1 MKDLDRKSA
10 LTTDEA
16 LEIAEQMQ
24 RIALGA
30 LYRSGPLEP
39 GNSVFH
45 GGGAIRLA
53 WSSDRLSEDLDFLID
68 SSLEKDLE
76 RGVEA
81 ARVEIEQRMNT
92 VTPGCTVS
100 LTRKKDLNTGTQR
113 YLLRWYHP
121 NRAGKVAVKLEFSI
135 VRDEKLARYP
145 RDVLHPGDPRLS
157 PYEMRASISI
167 PKPVSSIADKLVA
180 FAMREEIKWRDV
192 YDLWFLSQTHRSWK
206 DAKDQEALR
215 SAIASI
221 AHIYGYELE
230 VIADRLDA
238 RANAVEATPLAGIV
252 QEIGRF
258 LPREAREQMNVPGLW
273 EELRARACDR
283 ARSAAA
289 ELRDPAAAQDMT
301 P

>member
-39 GNSVFH
+39 ENSVFH

-100 LTRKKDLNTGTQR
+100 LTRK
-113 YLLRWYHP
+113 
-121 NRAGKVAVKLEFSI
+121 
-135 VRDEKLARYP
+135 
-145 RDVLHPGDPRLS
+145 
-157 PYEMRASISI
+157 
-167 PKPVSSIADKLVA
+167 PV
-180 FAMREEIKWRDV
+180 
-192 YDLWFLSQTHRSWK
+192 QH
-206 DAKDQEALR
+206 
-215 SAIASI
+215 
-221 AHIYGYELE
+221 YEL
-230 VIADRLDA
+230 
-238 RANAVEATPLAGIV
+238 VESTESYTTTLLGMSELISTSFWATSVGLYFTD
-252 QEIGRF
+252 IGPSGDVVVVLCATSSG
-258 LPREAREQMNVPGLW
+258 LPHIQNTL
-273 EELRARACDR
+273 
-283 ARSAAA
+283 
-289 ELRDPAAAQDMT
+289 
-301 P
+301 